1 MEGPMNATV
10 TETGVTSASPAA
22 SWIDRVSSHDLAGA
36 VALYAPDARFTFHI
50 PGQDGVYAGADGV
63 AAAIDRF
70 FIVGRLQF
78 RVWDVAVVSS
88 DGAVAVRSSMSW
100 IDAGDGALCTCY
112 QSHHFDLEG
121 GRIAR
126 QEMYCAGVRAE
137 LP

>member
-1 MEGPMNATV
+1 MNATV
-10 TETGVTSASPAA
+10 TEIGVTPASIAA

-36 VALYAPDARFTFHI
+36 VALYAPDARFTFHV

-70 FIVGRLQF
+70 FVVGRLEF
-78 RVWDVAVVSS
+78 RMWDVAVVASI
-88 DGAVAVRSSMSW
+88 GAVAVRFSMSW

-112 QSHHFDLEG
+112 QSHHFDLDGEH
-121 GRIAR
+121 IVR